1 MPAKPPSFLPDD
13 PLEPD
18 LERLFTPLCSAMP
31 PSAANQLQ
39 DDVRQ
44 YTLRIQEALQQNE
57 FLDIDTAKRLAAVLI
72 TLLDEYS
79 TFSPSHRAL
88 IIGAVRYFLQDRDAE
103 PDTTSLLGFD
113 DDTIVLNHVLAA
125 IGLSERKVDL

>member
-1 MPAKPPSFLPDD
+1 
-13 PLEPD
+13 
-18 LERLFTPLCSAMP
+18 
-31 PSAANQLQ
+31 
-39 DDVRQ
+39 
-44 YTLRIQEALQQNE
+44 E